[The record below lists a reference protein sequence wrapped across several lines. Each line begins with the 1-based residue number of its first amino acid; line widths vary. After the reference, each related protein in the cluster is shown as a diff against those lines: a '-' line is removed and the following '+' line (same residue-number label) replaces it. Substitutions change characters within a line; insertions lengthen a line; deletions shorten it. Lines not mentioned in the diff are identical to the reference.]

1 MKQLTGSG
9 LRKEY
14 DRAVHLFNLN
24 TEHIMRKARLDE
36 LQAGITIGRRNIN
49 NVRYVDDT
57 TLMAESEEPLD
68 EDKGRE

>member
-1 MKQLTGSG
+1 MKQLIGSG
-9 LRKEY
+9 LRKEC

-24 TEHIMRKARLDE
+24 TDHIMRKARLDE
-36 LQAGITIGRRNIN
+36 LQAGIKIGRRNI

-68 EDKGRE
+68 EDEGRE